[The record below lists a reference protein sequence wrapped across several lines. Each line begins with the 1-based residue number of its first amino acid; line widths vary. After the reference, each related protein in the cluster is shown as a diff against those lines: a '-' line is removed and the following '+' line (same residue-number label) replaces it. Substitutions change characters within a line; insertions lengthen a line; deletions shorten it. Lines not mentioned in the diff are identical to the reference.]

1 MSDINTTNMPEQ
13 TSDELLKTDLS
24 SAEGT
29 RRASLTPNATADDE
43 LIRLLYKY
51 KQLYDSGAITEE
63 EYERLKNDL
72 FNKHNHTTTAV
83 ASTPK
88 LSIII
93 LWFCNICN
101 LLGIVVNMIESLTV
115 WGDLYS
121 MYEYILYGYIAGFI
135 VIACFTPA
143 IIVLSLKLEKHS
155 KGNRSTKAAII
166 GGIVS
171 IALTSFLMVLSVF
184 I

>member
-1 MSDINTTNMPEQ
+1 MSDINTTNMTEQ

-24 SAEGT
+24 SSEGT

-72 FNKHNHTTTAV
+72 FNKHNHTTIA

-93 LWFCNICN
+93 LWFCSICN

-121 MYEYILYGYIAGFI
+121 MYEYIMYGYIAGFI

-155 KGNRSTKAAII
+155 KSNRSAKAAII
-166 GGIVS
+166 GGIAS
-171 IALTSFLMVLSVF
+171 IALTAFLMVLAVF

>member
-1 MSDINTTNMPEQ
+1 MIDTNNNTTENIDGGI
-13 TSDELLKTDLS
+13 SKKDLPTTEYTRQS
-24 SAEGT
+24 SFA
-29 RRASLTPNATADDE
+29 PNDTVDDE
-43 LIRLLYKY
+43 LIRILYKY
-51 KQLYDSGAITEE
+51 KQLYDSGAINEN
-63 EYERLKNDL
+63 EYESLKNEL
-72 FNKHNHTTTAV
+72 FNKHNHASV
-83 ASTPK
+83 SVSTPK

-101 LLGIVVNMIESLTV
+101 LLGIVINMIESLTM

-121 MYEYILYGYIAGFI
+121 MYEYIMYGYIAGFI

-143 IIVLSLKLEKHS
+143 IIILSLRLEKHT
-155 KGNRSTKAAII
+155 KNNRSAKGAII

-171 IALTSFLMVLSVF
+171 IALTTFLMILSVF